1 MAGEKDIIRE
11 LTDDHRNVDHML
23 DSLDAAPH
31 GGPER
36 KRLVNALTAELVRLA
51 MAEEEA
57 LHPAVRK
64 HLTDGKAL
72 VDKEVHDLGAI
83 ERTLKELENR
93 AADDPDFDRLVA
105 ELEAEVTRH
114 EREDE
119 EGLFTQLRRNVST
132 EELATMG
139 DDARRAM
146 AYSADHPHLHTADTP
161 PEYEPLSMA
170 TIEFV
175 DRVRALLH
183 GHIRRPQ
190 A

>member
-11 LTDDHRNVDHML
+11 LTDDHRDVDHML

-31 GGPER
+31 GDPER
-36 KRLVNALTAELVRLA
+36 KRLVNALTVELVRLA
-51 MAEEEA
+51 MAEEES

-83 ERTLKELENR
+83 ERTLKQLENR
-93 AADDPDFDRLVA
+93 DADDPDFDRLVA
-105 ELEAEVTRH
+105 ELEDEVTRH
-114 EREDE
+114 EHEDE
-119 EGLFTQLRRNVST
+119 EGLFVELRRSVST

-139 DDARRAM
+139 ADARRAM
-146 AYSADHPHLHTADTP
+146 AHSDDHPHLHTPDTP
-161 PEYEPLSMA
+161 PEYESLSMA

-175 DRVRALLH
+175 DRIRALLH
-183 GHIRRPQ
+183 GHIRPQ
-190 A
+190 KA